1 MELSKDLPKSSVD
14 VPVFLS
20 WEEAQ
25 NMARQYL
32 IGMEFNVNQFSVK
45 ILNVSVREQAQKV
58 FLDLQ
63 TSGTYD
69 GAIQVTCHPVFNPTL
84 NKIEFEDFDL
94 KMETDNFFQKGMVL
108 LLRGAIEKQL
118 EKALDMTLDQP
129 IGELLKRINT
139 LLTDFK
145 AMPQLS
151 IKGTIENMELRS
163 FTYSPQGFQ
172 LRITAEGQLQFFIA

>member
-1 MELSKDLPKSSVD
+1 MEPSKAPHKSRVD

-20 WEEAQ
+20 WKEAQ
-25 NMARQYL
+25 NMMQGYL
-32 IGMEFNVNQFSVK
+32 TGMEFNINQFSVT
-45 ILNVSVREQAQKV
+45 IEQVAVREQAQKV
-58 FLDLQ
+58 FLSLH

-69 GAIQVTCHPVFNPTL
+69 GEIQVTCHPVFNPSR

-94 KMETDNFFQKGMVL
+94 KMETGNFFQKGMVL

-129 IGELLKRINT
+129 IGDLLERINL

-145 AMPQLS
+145 ATPQLS
-151 IKGTIENMELRS
+151 IKGTIDRLEVIS
-163 FTYSPQGFQ
+163 FSYSALGLQ
-172 LRITAEGQLQFFIA
+172 LRITAEGQLAFFIA